1 MTHLIQRQV
10 CHIEFKG
17 SEQEALEL
25 QTRIADLCKHHL
37 QPALEKVF
45 DRVGSNAEYRDYVFP
60 YLEIEVGNLALDQ
73 VDSSFVERVV
83 LAVESNLKEQI
94 GQPKTGSTALTASPS
109 GQDSQL
115 KHQPWSVLHY
125 FLKTGNLPW
134 NFRLSQGL
142 SLEQYL
148 SGFLKLDKQPDQG
161 ALVLDPSTV
170 SHPTEPIAFPTAE
183 ISSLL
188 TNVEAARKRLIWH
201 FSADFATNI
210 LAIIAP
216 ERHLR
221 WQNIIYNIHQSAAL
235 SSLKLEQLLL
245 ENAFIQLQ
253 STDNEAQLIAHA
265 VSLRLKSGGFN
276 DDAEVKAIKKFWQEN
291 GFPPELLPN
300 MEGSLQS
307 LEALPKPINISKFD
321 KPSTLTRLYPNDQ
334 VSKPQQTY
342 NITEEEPEK
351 SLWASMQHQEPTE
364 GVYLENAGL
373 VILHPFLTTFFESIG
388 VAVGEALIQPERAL
402 ALLQHLATGQT
413 TFAEYELLLPK
424 LLCNLPLDEPVDLR
438 LALSET
444 EVAEAHTLL
453 SAVIQHWTVL
463 SNTQVDELRGNF
475 LCRFGKLSRKDD
487 GDWLLQIERQSFD
500 LLLDQ
505 LPWGIGALKLPWM
518 DKMLW
523 VEW

>member
-25 QTRIADLCKHHL
+25 QTRIAELCKHHL
-37 QPALEKVF
+37 PPALEKVF
-45 DRVGSNAEYRDYVFP
+45 DRIGSNAEYRDYVFP

-134 NFRLSQGL
+134 NFRLPQAL

-148 SGFLKLDKQPDQG
+148 RGFLKLDKQPDQG
-161 ALVLDPSTV
+161 ALVLDPSAV

-201 FSADFATNI
+201 FSPDFATNI

-216 ERHLR
+216 ERHMR

-245 ENAFIQLQ
+245 ENAFIQPQ
-253 STDNEAQLIAHA
+253 STDDEAQLIAHA

-276 DDAEVKAIKKFWQEN
+276 DYAELKAIKKFWQQN
-291 GFPPELLPN
+291 GFLPALLPTLT
-300 MEGSLQS
+300 ESAQTR
-307 LEALPKPINISKFD
+307 PINTSEFD
-321 KPSTLTRLYPNDQ
+321 GLSTSARLYPNDPPA
-334 VSKPQQTY
+334 KPQH
-342 NITEEEPEK
+342 IPSDEEAEN
-351 SLWASMQHQEPTE
+351 SLWATTSHHEPTE
-364 GVYLENAGL
+364 GFYLENAGL
-373 VILHPFLTTFFESIG
+373 VILHPFLATFFESMG
-388 VAVGEALIQPERAL
+388 VAVGETLIQPERAI

-444 EVAEAHTLL
+444 EMAEAHTLL
-453 SAVIQHWTVL
+453 SAVIQHWTAL